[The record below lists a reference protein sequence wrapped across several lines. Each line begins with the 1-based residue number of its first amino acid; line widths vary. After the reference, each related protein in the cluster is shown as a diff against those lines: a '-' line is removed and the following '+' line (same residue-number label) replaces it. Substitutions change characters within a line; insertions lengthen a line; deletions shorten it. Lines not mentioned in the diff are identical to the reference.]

1 LRQEGYHYRL
11 SDVGEL
17 NELKIKIPKFKLQ
30 PTQILVI
37 GFSAIILIGAILLNM
52 PIASVKGESLGF
64 LNALFTATS
73 AVCVTGLVVADTGT
87 YFSLFGQ
94 IVIISLIQIG
104 GLGFMTMATTV
115 FLILGKRITLRERL
129 VIQEALNEENLQG
142 VVRLTRQILLTT
154 FLIELAGAALL
165 STRLIPMYGFAKGI
179 YFSLFHSISAFC
191 NAGFDLFGGYR
202 SLVSFVND
210 PVIILTIG
218 SLIMVGGLGF
228 TVILDIYR
236 HRGFRRICLH
246 SKIVLSMTAFL
257 IAAGFIFFY
266 VVEIK
271 NPKTIGSSELTETG
285 RVLSALFQS
294 ITPRTAGY
302 NSIDQDAMT
311 NASKFM
317 TIILMFIGASPAST
331 GGGIKTTTA
340 SLIFLMMLAVVK
352 GQDDIVIFRKRISHS
367 IGMRAIAIVVIS
379 LTILVGVTM
388 VVSLA
393 EADKTSPMFSF
404 VNIFYEVA
412 SAFGTVGLT
421 TGITR
426 DLTDISKVFLIL
438 TMFAGRLGPLTLA
451 LAFAR
456 RHSRK
461 KPVIKYPED
470 KLMIG

>member
-1 LRQEGYHYRL
+1 M
-11 SDVGEL
+11 
-17 NELKIKIPKFKLQ
+17 KIKKTKFKLQ

-37 GFSAIILIGAILLNM
+37 GFCIIIWIGTVLLNL
-52 PIASVKGESLGF
+52 PIASAKSESLGF
-64 LNALFTATS
+64 LDALFTATS
-73 AVCVTGLVVADTGT
+73 AVCVTGMTVVDTGT

-94 IVIISLIQIG
+94 IVIISLVQIG

-115 FLILGKRITLRERL
+115 FLLLGKRITLRERL
-129 VIQEALNEENLQG
+129 VIQEALNEDTLQG
-142 VVRLTRQILLTT
+142 LVALTRNIMLTT
-154 FLIELAGAALL
+154 FLIELIGAALL
-165 STRLIPMYGFAKGI
+165 SVRFIPIYGFAKGM
-179 YFSLFHSISAFC
+179 YFALFHSISSFC

-202 SLVSFVND
+202 SLVPFAND

-218 SLIMVGGLGF
+218 SLVVVGGLGF

-246 SKIVLSMTAFL
+246 SKIVLSVTAIL
-257 IAAGFIFFY
+257 IVVGFIFFY
-266 VVEIK
+266 VVEFN
-271 NPKTIGSSELTETG
+271 NPKTIGSADLTQTG
-285 RVLSALFQS
+285 KVLSALFQS

-317 TIILMFIGASPAST
+317 TIIIMFIGASPAST

-352 GQDDIVIFRKRISHS
+352 GQDDMVIFKRRISHS
-367 IGMRAIAIVVIS
+367 IGMRALAIAVIS
-379 LTILVGVTM
+379 LSLLVGVTM

-393 EADKTSPMFSF
+393 EAGKTGPMFSF

-438 TMFAGRLGPLTLA
+438 TMFAGRLGPLTLT

-461 KPVIKYPED
+461 KPVIRYPED